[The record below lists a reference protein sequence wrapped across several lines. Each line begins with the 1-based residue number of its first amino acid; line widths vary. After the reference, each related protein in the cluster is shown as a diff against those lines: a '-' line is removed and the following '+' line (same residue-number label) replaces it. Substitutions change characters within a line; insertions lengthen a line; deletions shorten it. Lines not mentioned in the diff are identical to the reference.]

1 MSRGPQLVRV
11 MPLNTPADEPSCAVD
26 ERAPPDAAPPRA
38 HAPSAVEARARLG
51 RTAVLPIHGARGAA
65 GARVDI
71 AAHGHDRAQQLC
83 DNAEAQLR

>member
-1 MSRGPQLVRV
+1 MCSR
-11 MPLNTPADEPSCAVD
+11 
-26 ERAPPDAAPPRA
+26 RAGAAGDAAPPRA

-51 RTAVLPIHGARGAA
+51 RTAALPIHGARSAA

-83 DNAEAQLR
+83 DNAEGQLR